1 MCAGARAHRSRPA
14 KPASNRK
21 GDVIHTDNSNASKAH
36 PALLTERLQQH
47 ARSDPDRLAYTFLR
61 DDGKVDQVTY
71 GQLHGRAEALAA
83 TLAQQA
89 PKGAR
94 ALLLYPAGLEFITV
108 YFACLMAGLIAVP
121 ATIPHKTRASRRLKA
136 LLDDADPAL
145 ILTRSDC
152 EPAIRASLSLVDAD
166 ARTCLSTDTLV
177 LCGDAAALPLP
188 DADSTAFLQY
198 TSGSTS
204 LPKGVEITHLNIA
217 SNVEAIRQG
226 FGFTPDT
233 VMVSW
238 LPLFH
243 DMGLIGSVVAPM
255 YVGFHCVLMAP
266 AAFLKNP
273 AMWLDAIST
282 YRGTCAGAPNFG
294 WDYCAK
300 KILDVQKERFDLR
313 SLKVAYNGS
322 EPIRAE
328 TLRRFASAFAPCG
341 MAAEAMFP
349 CYGMAET
356 TLFVAGGPVD
366 SAPRIH
372 TVSKSLLEGN
382 QIRAAQT
389 GDDDAREIVSSGRI
403 AADTTVLIVD
413 PETCLPV
420 SSQRVGEVWVAGPG
434 VARGYWNRP
443 AETAAIFGAMLADSG
458 AGPFLRTGD
467 LAFMRDGE
475 LFITGRLKDLIIING
490 RNVYPQDV
498 EEVIERAIDF
508 IEPNMC
514 AAFSV
519 EIDGQERLAIV
530 AEANRSLVRAAQ
542 QAAKDASK
550 AEQLRAKDDYL
561 AKIESMAHNICQVI
575 GQQFDVSVS
584 SIVFVK
590 PGTFPRTTSG
600 KVQRTRCRD
609 MAVQGLLDVVYVM
622 PGSIFDRRGSR
633 EQVVT
638 TRPAPSA
645 AAERAP
651 EPAAVA
657 AHVASGSNSA
667 ATADAMISWFRQYAA
682 RRLNSRI
689 IDERR
694 TIPPYVVLDL
704 GNQGFFGL
712 QVAARFGGKG
722 LDTVDLMRVL
732 EQLAAVDL
740 SLATLVGVHNGL
752 GVRPL
757 QYAATPALREQLLPR
772 LAEGRQLAAFALTEP
787 HAGSNPM
794 AIRTRAIRSAGG
806 WRVTGE
812 KQWIGLGAWASVTTV
827 FAKAIDPAGGP
838 LGIVA
843 LVVREDNAGLSQG
856 PEALTMGMRGMVQNT
871 VLLNEAFVPDADVLL
886 TPGEGMDVA
895 RDAMLFSRLGIGA
908 MCVGAMKR
916 CAQLMGRYAARR
928 EIASGRLSEHAVS
941 IERLQSLTSAVFAT
955 HALVYAVAAQLDAG
969 RGVPAEAYIAC
980 KTNGSELLGEASDAL
995 VQMLGGRGYIE
1006 SNSAPQILRDARVL
1020 RILEGP
1026 TETLYAHL
1034 GAAIGNPA
1042 CPALEFIGTTL
1053 GQCALAAELSASV
1066 ARVKAAAAL
1075 RTGLFASGAVL
1086 AQWVDYQLGAL
1097 TAAAMLLAAAQAQP
1111 PAATGTAAAVAWA
1124 RQRYLAMG
1132 AAIDTRLAGQ
1142 PAFATSADLLSQI
1155 AAYTGAI
1162 GDVEQQLPGEN
1173 DRLDPVLRLA
1183 PERPAAASAPATD
1196 EVRDGAKD
1204 GATAPATPPAPAV
1217 GIGTATSM
1225 QAIVHECVMQWLRG
1239 ENPSAPEGIDF
1250 DTPFTSLGMD
1260 SMATASISFALE
1272 ERIGFAIIPEILY
1285 DHQTVNQLAAFI
1297 ENRCASE
1304 PAPALEAAGHPA

>member
-1 MCAGARAHRSRPA
+1 MTR
-14 KPASNRK
+14 
-21 GDVIHTDNSNASKAH
+21 TDISNANSSSNFAH
-36 PALLTERLQQH
+36 PALLTERLQHH
-47 ARSDPDRLAYTFLR
+47 ARQDPDRLAYTFLR
-61 DDGKVDQVTY
+61 DDGKVDQITY
-71 GQLHGRAEALAA
+71 GELAGRAQALAA

-89 PKGAR
+89 PAGAR

-166 ARTCLSTDTLV
+166 ARTCLSTDTLT
-177 LCGDAAALPLP
+177 LSGDAGALPP
-188 DADSTAFLQY
+188 PSADSTAFLQY

-204 LPKGVEITHLNIA
+204 LPKGVQITHLNIA
-217 SNVEAIRQG
+217 SNVDAIRQG

-300 KILDVQKERFDLR
+300 RIPDVHKDRFDLS

-328 TLRRFASAFAPCG
+328 TLRKFAAAFARCG
-341 MAAEAMFP
+341 MSAEAMFP

-366 SAPRIH
+366 SAPLIL

-382 QIRAAQT
+382 QIRAAQP
-389 GDDDAREIVSSGRI
+389 GDADAREIVSSGRI
-403 AADTTVLIVD
+403 AADTVVLIVD

-443 AETAAIFGAMLADSG
+443 AETAATFGAVLADSG
-458 AGPFLRTGD
+458 RGPFLRTGD

-561 AKIESMAHNICQVI
+561 AQIESMAQNICQVI

-600 KVQRTRCRD
+600 KVQRTRCRE
-609 MAVQGLLDVVYVM
+609 MAVQGLLDLVYVM

-633 EQVVT
+633 EQAAAV
-638 TRPAPSA
+638 RPAPPA
-645 AAERAP
+645 ASERAP
-651 EPAAVA
+651 EPVVVAAAVIA
-657 AHVASGSNSA
+657 PVASGASASA
-667 ATADAMISWFRQYAA
+667 ATADAMIAWFRQYAA

-712 QVAARFGGKG
+712 QVAAQYGGKE
-722 LDTVDLMRVL
+722 LATVDLIRVL

-757 QYAATPALREQLLPR
+757 QYAASPALRGELLPG

-794 AIRTRAIRSAGG
+794 AIRTRAVRTAGG
-806 WRVTGE
+806 WLVSGE

-838 LGIVA
+838 LGIVG

-871 VLLNEAFVPDADVLL
+871 LLLNQAFVPDADVLL

-908 MCVGAMKR
+908 MCIGAMKR
-916 CAQLMGRYAARR
+916 CAQLMARYAARR
-928 EIASGRLSEHAVS
+928 EIASGRLAEHAVS
-941 IERLQSLTSAVFAT
+941 IERLQALTSAVFAVQ
-955 HALVYAVAAQLDAG
+955 ALVHAVAAHIDAG
-969 RGVPAEAYIAC
+969 HGVPSEAYIAC
-980 KTNGSELLGEASDAL
+980 KTNGSELLGEAADAL

-1034 GAAIGNPA
+1034 GAAIGHPGHPG
-1042 CPALEFIGTTL
+1042 CPALGFIGVTL
-1053 GQCALAAELSASV
+1053 ARPALAAELATTV
-1066 ARVKAAAAL
+1066 ARIKAAAAL
-1075 RTGLFASGAVL
+1075 RTDLFASAAVL
-1086 AQWVDYQLGAL
+1086 AQWVDYRLGEL
-1097 TAAAMLLAAAQAQP
+1097 TAAAMLLAAAEAQP
-1111 PAATGTAAAVAWA
+1111 APTAATAAAAVRWA
-1124 RQRYLAMG
+1124 RRRYDAMA
-1132 AAIDTRLAGQ
+1132 AAIDTSLAGQ
-1142 PAFATSADLLSQI
+1142 SPFAGSADLLGQI
-1155 AAYTGAI
+1155 AAYADAI
-1162 GDVEQQLPGEN
+1162 GEVEQRLPGEN
-1173 DRLDPVLRLA
+1173 DQLDPVLRLA
-1183 PERPAAASAPATD
+1183 PERPAAAPAIT
-1196 EVRDGAKD
+1196 
-1204 GATAPATPPAPAV
+1204 ATPASVPLSIAPPPDLGA
-1217 GIGTATSM
+1217 ATRM
-1225 QAIVHECVMQWLRG
+1225 QTIVHECVMKWLRS
-1239 ENPSAPEGIDF
+1239 ENPAAPERIGF

-1260 SMATASISFALE
+1260 SMATASISFELE
-1272 ERIGFAIIPEILY
+1272 ERIGFAIIPELLY
-1285 DHQTVNQLAAFI
+1285 DNQTVNLLAAFI
-1297 ENRCASE
+1297 ESRHTAE
-1304 PAPALEAAGHPA
+1304 PSAALEAAADPA

>member
-1 MCAGARAHRSRPA
+1 VTHS
-14 KPASNRK
+14 
-21 GDVIHTDNSNASKAH
+21 DNSSNFAP
-36 PALLTERLQQH
+36 PALLTERLQHH
-47 ARSDPDRLAYTFLR
+47 ARRDPDRLAYTFLR
-61 DDGKVDQVTY
+61 DDGKVDQITY
-71 GQLHGRAEALAA
+71 GELASRAQGLAA
-83 TLAQQA
+83 TLAGQA
-89 PKGAR
+89 PAGAR

-166 ARTCLSTDTLV
+166 ARTCVSTDTLK
-177 LCGDAAALPLP
+177 LSGDASALPLP
-188 DADSTAFLQY
+188 GADSTAFLQY

-204 LPKGVEITHLNIA
+204 LPKGVQITHLNIA

-300 KILDVQKERFDLR
+300 RIPDAHKERFDLS

-328 TLRRFASAFAPCG
+328 TLRKFAAAFARCG
-341 MAAEAMFP
+341 MSAEAMFP

-366 SAPRIH
+366 SAPLIL

-382 QIRAAQT
+382 QIRAAQP
-389 GDDDAREIVSSGRI
+389 GADDAREIVSSGHI
-403 AADTTVLIVD
+403 AADPTVLIVD
-413 PETCLPV
+413 PETCLQV

-443 AETAAIFGAMLADSG
+443 AETQATFGAVLADSG
-458 AGPFLRTGD
+458 QGPFLRTGD

-561 AKIESMAHNICQVI
+561 AQIESMAQNICQVI

-600 KVQRTRCRD
+600 KVQRTRCRE
-609 MAVQGLLDVVYVM
+609 MAVQGLLDLVYVM

-633 EQVVT
+633 EQAVT
-638 TRPAPSA
+638 VRPAPA
-645 AAERAP
+645 AAPERAP
-651 EPAAVA
+651 EAVA
-657 AHVASGSNSA
+657 IVASAALAKHVASGDSA
-667 ATADAMISWFRQYAA
+667 ATADAMIAWFRQYAA

-712 QVAARFGGKG
+712 QVAAKFGGKA
-722 LDTVDLMRVL
+722 LDTVDLIRVL

-757 QYAATPALREQLLPR
+757 QYAASPALRQQLLPA

-794 AIRTRAIRSAGG
+794 AIRTRAIRTAGG

-838 LGIVA
+838 LGIVG

-871 VLLNEAFVPDADVLL
+871 LLLNDAFVPDADVLL

-908 MCVGAMKR
+908 MCIGAMKR
-916 CAQLMGRYAARR
+916 CAQLMARYAARR
-928 EIASGRLSEHAVS
+928 EIASGRLAQHAVS
-941 IERLQSLTSAVFAT
+941 IERLQALTSAVFAAQ
-955 HALVYAVAAQLDAG
+955 ALVHAVAAEIDAG
-969 RGVPAEAYIAC
+969 HAVPAEAYIAC
-980 KTNGSELLGEASDAL
+980 KTNGSELLGEAADAL

-1034 GAAIGNPA
+1034 GAAIGNPH
-1042 CPALEFIGTTL
+1042 CPALGFIGVTL
-1053 GQCALAAELSASV
+1053 GRPALAAELAATV
-1066 ARVKAAAAL
+1066 ARIKAAAAL
-1075 RTGLFASGAVL
+1075 RADLFASAAVL
-1086 AQWVDYQLGAL
+1086 AQWTDYQLGGL
-1097 TAAAMLLAAAQAQP
+1097 TAAAMLLAAAEAR
-1111 PAATGTAAAVAWA
+1111 PAATAAAAVRWA
-1124 RQRYLAMG
+1124 RRRYEAMA
-1132 AAIDTRLAGQ
+1132 AAIDTSLAGQ
-1142 PAFATSADLLSQI
+1142 SAFASSADLLLQI
-1155 AAYTGAI
+1155 AAYADAI
-1162 GDVEQQLPGEN
+1162 GEVEQQLPGEN
-1173 DRLDPVLRLA
+1173 DQLDPVLRLA
-1183 PERPAAASAPATD
+1183 PERPAAAPAVTALPASVPIASAPAPD
-1196 EVRDGAKD
+1196 LGA
-1204 GATAPATPPAPAV
+1204 ATK
-1217 GIGTATSM
+1217 M
-1225 QAIVHECVMQWLRG
+1225 QTVVHECVMKWLRS
-1239 ENPSAPEGIDF
+1239 ENPAAPDRIDF

-1260 SMATASISFALE
+1260 SMATASISFELE
-1272 ERIGFAIIPEILY
+1272 ERIGFAIIPELLY
-1285 DHQTVNQLAAFI
+1285 DNQTVNLLAAFI
-1297 ENRCASE
+1297 ESRHTPE
-1304 PAPALEAAGHPA
+1304 PSPALDAAAAQA